1 MTEKK
6 LLHVVWSATAL
17 EKAVEIKQYIAA
29 NFSEKEVNSF
39 LQLLSSFE
47 IAVSVFPKLYQASK
61 TKKQVRRAILDK
73 NLSVF
78 YRVSK
83 NRIEVLII
91 FDNRN
96 NLSKWL

>member
-6 LLHVVWSATAL
+6 SLPVVWTAIAL

-29 NFSEKEVNSF
+29 NFSKKEVNSF

-61 TKKQVRRAILDK
+61 TKKRH
-73 NLSVF
+73 
-78 YRVSK
+78 
-83 NRIEVLII
+83 
-91 FDNRN
+91 
-96 NLSKWL
+96 